1 MMKRTPRVLLV
12 NPPYQRLRGMSS
24 TELPL
29 GLLYIAAVLRKN
41 GFEAKVLNLE
51 EAAKGEDLK
60 SGYLNAFKSYHNYVQ
75 NRDNYSH
82 PAWQE
87 YGKFINAYQPD
98 IIGFSVMTPSYSLAL
113 GMACFTKKLSDAFI
127 VFGGPHPTLCPED
140 AAKDPSVDA
149 VIVGEGETAF
159 LELTQLFEYGSKDFL
174 HNVPSAVFR
183 GNGGIVSTALQ
194 PLIEN
199 LDALPYPD
207 YESLARPALSELQN
221 RHSVI
226 VSRGCPYRCAFCV
239 DHLIWRKRSRFRSHE
254 HVTDEIKYLYEKYD
268 PGNLFFQQDSFL
280 NKPELARSVSADLI
294 SAGIRIP
301 WWCAARVDQIHQELL
316 IILKESG
323 LNAVILGIES
333 GSQRILDIMNK
344 KISIPQIERS
354 VALLKEN
361 GIKAHAF
368 FMIGVPDETEE
379 DILHT
384 MSLMKRLPLDF
395 ISLSVFTPLPQSV
408 LFNRCVELGL
418 MDQKPDWDKFDYQ
431 SPENYFSAAIK
442 RERFQAL
449 LEQCSA
455 LVDEMNSKRH

>member
-1 MMKRTPRVLLV
+1 MRRTTRVLLV

-24 TELPL
+24 PELPL

-41 GFEAKVLNLE
+41 GIEAKVLNLE
-51 EAAKGEDLK
+51 EASKGEDLK
-60 SGYLNAFKSYHNYVQ
+60 SGYLNAFKSYYNYVQ
-75 NRDNYSH
+75 NRDNEAH

-87 YGKFINAYQPD
+87 YREFMDVYQPD
-98 IIGFSVMTPSYSLAL
+98 IIGFSVMTPSYALAL
-113 GMACFTKKLSDAFI
+113 SMARFTKKLSDAFI

-140 AAKDPSVDA
+140 AAKDTAVDA

-159 LELTQLFEYGSKDFL
+159 LQLAKLFEHGPKDFL

-183 GNGGIVSTALQ
+183 GNDGIVSTALQ

-207 YESLARPALSELQN
+207 YESLVRPAPSELQN
-221 RHSVI
+221 RYSVI

-239 DHLIWRKRSRFRSHE
+239 DHLIWRKRTRFRTHE
-254 HVTDEIKYLYEKYD
+254 HVTDEIKYLYGKYD
-268 PGNLFFQQDSFL
+268 LGNLFFQQDSFL
-280 NKPELARSVSADLI
+280 NKPELARAVSADLVR
-294 SAGIRIP
+294 ARIRIP

-316 IILKESG
+316 RTLKESG
-323 LNAVILGIES
+323 LAAVILGIES

-361 GIKAHAF
+361 GIKAYAF
-368 FMIGVPDETEE
+368 FMIGVPDETED
-379 DILHT
+379 DILQT

-395 ISLSVFTPLPQSV
+395 MSLSVFTPLPQSV
-408 LFNRCVELGL
+408 LFYRCVELGL
-418 MDQKPDWDKFDYQ
+418 IDQKPDWDKFDYQ
-431 SPENYFSAAIK
+431 SPENYFSAAIE
-442 RERFQAL
+442 RERFKAL

-455 LVDEMNSKRH
+455 LVDEMNSKPH